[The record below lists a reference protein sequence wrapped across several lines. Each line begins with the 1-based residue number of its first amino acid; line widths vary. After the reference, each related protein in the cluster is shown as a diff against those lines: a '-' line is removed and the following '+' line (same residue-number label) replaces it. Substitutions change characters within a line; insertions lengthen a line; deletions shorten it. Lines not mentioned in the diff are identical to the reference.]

1 MQTKSL
7 VGLTALMLAAFA
19 VLIGLGVWQLKRLH
33 WKEGLI
39 AEIETRTK
47 GEPIGLNQAIAIA
60 REGRD
65 PSYYRVRVEGRFDHA
80 KELYLYAVSEGR
92 AGWHVI
98 TPLKTGDGE
107 VVLIDRGF
115 VPDELRNPASRA
127 KARSSGTV
135 AVTGIV
141 RVPETQGTFT
151 PDNEV
156 GANRWF
162 WRDLAGHGAL
172 DRRAPRSRPSIL
184 EAEKSRRARA
194 AGPKA
199 ARPGSSSPTTICNMP
214 SPGSCL
220 AACLLVDLRRLCS
233 EPLPAKPSFRIS
245 PCSCCGRTRARL
257 GSRRE
262 NPHFLPEEACR
273 EVCLNAGRS
282 AGAFL

>member
-47 GEPIGLNQAIAIA
+47 GEPIGLDQAIAIA

-65 PSYYRVRVEGRFDHA
+65 PSYYRVKVEGRFDHT

-98 TPLKTGDGE
+98 TPLRTEDGE

-127 KARSSGTV
+127 KGELDGVV

-141 RVPETQGTFT
+141 RVPEAQGSFT

-162 WRDLAGHGAL
+162 WRDLQAMARSIGAAEV
-172 DRRAPRSRPSIL
+172 APFYL
-184 EAEKSRRARA
+184 EAEKSDVPAV
-194 AGPKA
+194 GPKA
-199 ARPGSSSPTTICNMP
+199 ARPGSISPTTICNMP
-214 SPGSCL
+214 LPGSSWLL
-220 AACLLVDLRRLCS
+220 ACWS
-233 EPLPAKPSFRIS
+233 S
-245 PCSCCGRTRARL
+245 T
-257 GSRRE
+257 GST
-262 NPHFLPEEACR
+262 F
-273 EVCLNAGRS
+273 
-282 AGAFL
+282 GASTGQAVL

>member
-47 GEPIGLNQAIAIA
+47 GEPIGLDQAIAIA

-65 PSYYRVRVEGRFDHA
+65 PSYYRVKVEGRFDHT

-98 TPLKTGDGE
+98 TPLKTEDGE

-127 KARSSGTV
+127 EGELDGV
-135 AVTGIV
+135 LAVTGIV
-141 RVPETQGTFT
+141 RVPEVQGSFT

-162 WRDLAGHGAL
+162 WRDLPEMARSIGAAEV
-172 DRRAPRSRPSIL
+172 APFYL
-184 EAEKSRRARA
+184 EAQKSDV
-194 AGPKA
+194 
-199 ARPGSSSPTTICNMP
+199 PGGWPEGGQTRLELPNNHLQYAITWFL
-214 SPGSCL
+214 L
-220 AACLLVDLRRLCS
+220 AACLLVVYGLYVRSLYRPS
-233 EPLPAKPSFRIS
+233 HPL
-245 PCSCCGRTRARL
+245 
-257 GSRRE
+257 E
-262 NPHFLPEEACR
+262 
-273 EVCLNAGRS
+273 
-282 AGAFL
+282 

>member
-47 GEPIGLNQAIAIA
+47 GEPISLDQAIAIA

-65 PSYYRVRVEGRFDHA
+65 PSYYRVKVEGRFDHA

-98 TPLKTGDGE
+98 TPLKTEDGE

-127 KARSSGTV
+127 EGELDGVV

-141 RVPETQGTFT
+141 RVPEAQGTFT

-162 WRDLAGHGAL
+162 WRDLQAMARSIGAAEV
-172 DRRAPRSRPSIL
+172 APFYL
-184 EAEKSRRARA
+184 EAEKSDV
-194 AGPKA
+194 
-199 ARPGSSSPTTICNMP
+199 PGGWPEGGQTRLELPNNHLQYAITWFL
-214 SPGSCL
+214 L
-220 AACLLVDLRRLCS
+220 AACLLIVYGLYVRSLYRPS
-233 EPLPAKPSFRIS
+233 RPL
-245 PCSCCGRTRARL
+245 
-257 GSRRE
+257 E
-262 NPHFLPEEACR
+262 
-273 EVCLNAGRS
+273 
-282 AGAFL
+282 

>member
-47 GEPIGLNQAIAIA
+47 GEPIGLDQAIAIA

-65 PSYYRVRVEGRFDHA
+65 PSYYRVKVEGRFDHT
-80 KELYLYAVSEGR
+80 KEFYLYAVSEGR

-115 VPDELRNPASRA
+115 VRDELRNPASRA
-127 KARSSGTV
+127 KGDLSGTL

-162 WRDLAGHGAL
+162 WRDLQAMARSMGA
-172 DRRAPRSRPSIL
+172 A
-184 EAEKSRRARA
+184 KVA
-194 AGPKA
+194 A
-199 ARPGSSSPTTICNMP
+199 
-214 SPGSCL
+214 
-220 AACLLVDLRRLCS
+220 LLC
-233 EPLPAKPSFRIS
+233 
-245 PCSCCGRTRARL
+245 
-257 GSRRE
+257 
-262 NPHFLPEEACR
+262 
-273 EVCLNAGRS
+273 
-282 AGAFL
+282 

>member
-47 GEPIGLNQAIAIA
+47 GEPIGLDQAIAIA

-65 PSYYRVRVEGRFDHA
+65 PSYYRVKVEGRFDHA

-98 TPLKTGDGE
+98 TPFRTEDGE

-127 KARSSGTV
+127 KGDLSGTV

-162 WRDLAGHGAL
+162 WHDLQAMARSIGAAEV
-172 DRRAPRSRPSIL
+172 APFYL
-184 EAEKSRRARA
+184 EAEKSDV
-194 AGPKA
+194 
-199 ARPGSSSPTTICNMP
+199 PGGWPEGGQTRLELPNNHLQYAITWFL
-214 SPGSCL
+214 L
-220 AACLLVDLRRLCS
+220 AACLLIVYGLYVRSLYRPS
-233 EPLPAKPSFRIS
+233 RPL
-245 PCSCCGRTRARL
+245 
-257 GSRRE
+257 E
-262 NPHFLPEEACR
+262 
-273 EVCLNAGRS
+273 
-282 AGAFL
+282 

>member
-1 MQTKSL
+1 M
-7 VGLTALMLAAFA
+7 
-19 VLIGLGVWQLKRLH
+19 
-33 WKEGLI
+33 
-39 AEIETRTK
+39 
-47 GEPIGLNQAIAIA
+47 
-60 REGRD
+60 
-65 PSYYRVRVEGRFDHA
+65 
-80 KELYLYAVSEGR
+80 SEGR

-98 TPLKTGDGE
+98 TPLRTEDGE

-127 KARSSGTV
+127 QGELDGVV

-162 WRDLAGHGAL
+162 WRDLQAMARSIGAAEV
-172 DRRAPRSRPSIL
+172 APFYL
-184 EAEKSRRARA
+184 EAEKSDV
-194 AGPKA
+194 
-199 ARPGSSSPTTICNMP
+199 PGGWPEGGQTRLELPNNHLQYAITWFL
-214 SPGSCL
+214 L
-220 AACLLVDLRRLCS
+220 AACLLDRLRALRS

-257 GSRRE
+257 GSRQE